1 MRLHSIV
8 GIGVSILAIILGI
21 VVALYYVPYPD

>member
-8 GIGVSILAIILGI
+8 GIGVSTLPIILGI